1 MIIPFHTVGPTLPFN
16 FLLDSAMTQSP
27 GGEAVLT
34 FGGQTGEVPDKI
46 MELRAGANSWEIL
59 NKTLRNPKSKHTV
72 IPIP

>member
-1 MIIPFHTVGPTLPFN
+1 
-16 FLLDSAMTQSP
+16 MTQSP

-46 MELRAGANSWEIL
+46 MELRAGASSWVILMKSLKNSQYQ
-59 NKTLRNPKSKHTV
+59 HTV

>member
-1 MIIPFHTVGPTLPFN
+1 
-16 FLLDSAMTQSP
+16 MTQSP